1 MHPVRLAMLV
11 SCAAVAAA
19 APAQAQQDTVP
30 RIGVHPAFSLKAHL
44 VSDPLLTH
52 RLNTRILNAS
62 ELLGERQ
69 FSRESRA
76 DLTVRVIAVS
86 RESRSAQD
94 RLPDKGVHDL
104 YIAVSESDELPRERL
119 YQVGPVYEPKL
130 DSLVLYRGRPAAFVS
145 DGTREQPRREVCIRI
160 TLNLVVVQPATLC
173 VPER

>member
-1 MHPVRLAMLV
+1 MRVNGLAL
-11 SCAAVAAA
+11 SFALAASSALSRPCSPQV
-19 APAQAQQDTVP
+19 PTV
-30 RIGVHPAFSLKAHL
+30 GVHPALSLKAQV
-44 VSDPLLTH
+44 VSDPQLTH

-69 FSRESRA
+69 FSREGRA
-76 DLTVRVIAVS
+76 DLTVRVLAVS

-94 RLPDKGVHDL
+94 SVPDQGVHDL

-130 DSLVLYRGRPAAFVS
+130 DSLVLFRGSPAAFVS
-145 DGTREQPRREVCIRI
+145 DGTRQVPRRKACIRI
-160 TLNLVVVQPATLC
+160 ITLNWVMVQPATLC